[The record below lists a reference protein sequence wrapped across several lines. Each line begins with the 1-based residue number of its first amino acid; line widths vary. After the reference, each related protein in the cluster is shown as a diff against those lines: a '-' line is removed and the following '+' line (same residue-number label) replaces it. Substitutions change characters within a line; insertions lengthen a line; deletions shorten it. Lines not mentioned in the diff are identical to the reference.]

1 MPRQARISA
10 AALVDALIA
19 VVVREGLDAVSI
31 RTVAREA
38 GVSIG
43 TVQYYFATKDDL
55 LLAAYGHVIDEV
67 VARARAIAAAD
78 PTPAEYIRALLF
90 ELLPLDDRRRTT
102 LQVAIAFTARST
114 HSPRLAELYSDG
126 YRALTE
132 AIAGALRRAATSGQA
147 DAGPDPVR
155 AARQAVALADGLGW
169 HLLCA
174 PEALTADDAIA
185 ALDAHLA
192 ALLPAAPAGHDN
204 A

>member
-1 MPRQARISA
+1 MPRQARISTA
-10 AALVDALIA
+10 TLVDALIA

-31 RTVAREA
+31 RSVAREA

-90 ELLPLDDRRRTT
+90 ELLPLDGRRRTT
-102 LQVAIAFTARST
+102 LQVTIAFTARST
-114 HSPRLAELYSDG
+114 HSPRLAELYTEG

-132 AIAGALRRAATSGQA
+132 AIAGALRGAANSGRA
-147 DAGPDPVR
+147 DAGLDPVR

-174 PEALTADDAIA
+174 PEALAADDAIA

-192 ALLPAAPAGHDN
+192 VLLPAAPAGHDDP
-204 A
+204 